1 MHHAHLLA
9 GGVGHAL
16 DGNRHSQRTTGVEVL
31 GLRRQQIADEWID
44 AFDSVL
50 GTMGWL
56 HDEDLAVVTVMEGKG
71 AEINADILRLS
82 RRPCDDSSRSKTL
95 TR

>member
-16 DGNRHSQRTTGVEVL
+16 DGDGHGQRTTGIKVL
-31 GLRRQQIADEWID
+31 GLRRQQVADEWVS
-44 AFDSVL
+44 AFNSVL

-56 HDEDLAVVTVMEGKG
+56 HDEDLAVVTVMEGCC
-71 AEINADILRLS
+71 AEINAAILRL
-82 RRPCDDSSRSKTL
+82 RRWRCDDSTRSKTL
-95 TR
+95 MR